1 MGLSSFSEPISTSCG
16 IHSSYCYRHNVCI
29 NGVFYYIELVTD
41 GSSTSVRMV
50 ICFDARSEKFSFV
63 KFLEKNF
70 PLRLDYP
77 GLLDCNGKLA
87 LVLSG
92 SLYAHSE
99 NIEMWVLQDPG
110 RHEWSKLVYI
120 LPSMWKDVVD
130 PKERLEILEWLVRM
144 NLLCRLHIHLSLS
157 MSTTAISKRKL

>member
-70 PLRLDYP
+70 PLRLAYP
-77 GLLDCNGKLA
+77 GLLDWNGKLA

-99 NIEMWVLQDPG
+99 NIEMWVLQDPE

-130 PKERLEILEWLVRM
+130 PKERLEILE
-144 NLLCRLHIHLSLS
+144 
-157 MSTTAISKRKL
+157 